1 MSDIHPSTAPSI
13 CRNRS
18 CMRPF
23 KSSGRAV
30 HRRSTDLLKPNK
42 LNPTRALCL
51 PHQLLSNGRA
61 EKHGAAEAQ
70 QDVLRTGRAEKHARP
85 YGLRRGDELTAA
97 MLLLSSTVALN
108 DQASCSPP
116 SQQVVKRWP
125 VCTPVPRSLFD
136 MFMRSRGYVTVRG
149 PRVLECCIVTS
160 L

>member
-23 KSSGRAV
+23 KSAGRAV
-30 HRRSTDLLKPNK
+30 HRRSTDLLKANK

-108 DQASCSPP
+108 ERERKGQG
-116 SQQVVKRWP
+116 KRWIL
-125 VCTPVPRSLFD
+125 VYVYVPGCRC
-136 MFMRSRGYVTVRG
+136 VTGSGNRA
-149 PRVLECCIVTS
+149 LELEYCSVTRQTKTS
-160 L
+160 P